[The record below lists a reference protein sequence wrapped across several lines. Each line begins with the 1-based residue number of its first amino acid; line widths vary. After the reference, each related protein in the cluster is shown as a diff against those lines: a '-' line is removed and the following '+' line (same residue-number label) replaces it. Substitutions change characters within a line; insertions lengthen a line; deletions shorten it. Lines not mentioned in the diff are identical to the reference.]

1 MQQLDNFSSLCNL
14 TDGRDKIY
22 KALGGAA
29 KVLGSVPNPHAK
41 KFAALSK
48 AIGDGRS
55 LMRMGKWTS
64 NISKIEAQASKAGSL
79 TTKQMVEIARVLG
92 DFGYVVGDNVTYL
105 AKFGLFGP
113 NVLPKSV
120 AAQSKVFQFY
130 GFVCAIILDVYNLI
144 KEQTAEVVN
153 TKKVRECIIS
163 LIKNTCDFLACLAAV
178 GYAKPLGYNP
188 SGVFTGMCS
197 FTSGAI
203 ATHANWKKI
212 TDKKK

>member
-22 KALGGAA
+22 KTLGGAA
-29 KVLGSVPNPHAK
+29 KILGSVPNPHAK

-64 NISKIEAQASKAGSL
+64 NISKIEGQASKAGSL
-79 TTKQMVEIARVLG
+79 GAKQIVEIARVLG
-92 DFGYVVGDNVTYL
+92 DFGYVVGDNVQYL

-113 NVLPKSV
+113 NIVSKNV

-130 GFVCAIILDVYNLI
+130 GFIFAVALDIYNLI

-153 TKKVRECIIS
+153 KKKVRDCIIS
-163 LIKNTCDFLACLAAV
+163 LFKNICDFLACLAAV
-178 GYAKPLGYNP
+178 GYAKSLGYNP
-188 SGVFTGMCS
+188 SGTFTGLCS

>member
-22 KALGGAA
+22 KTLGGLA
-29 KVLGSVPNPHAK
+29 KTLGSVPGPHAK

-64 NISKIEAQASKAGSL
+64 NISKIDAQSSKAVG
-79 TTKQMVEIARVLG
+79 TKQMVEILRVLG
-92 DFGYVVGDNVTYL
+92 DFGYVFGDNVQYL
-105 AKFGLFGP
+105 AKFGLLGP
-113 NVLPKSV
+113 NVVSKRV
-120 AAQSKVFQFY
+120 AEQSKVFQFY
-130 GFVCAIILDVYNLI
+130 GFVCAVALDIYNLF
-144 KEQTAEVVN
+144 KEYTAEVVN
-153 TKKVRECIIS
+153 KKKIRECILN
-163 LIKNTCDFLACLAAV
+163 LIKDLCDFLACLAAV
-178 GYAKPLGYNP
+178 GYAKRLGYNP

-197 FTSGAI
+197 FTSGSI
-203 ATHANWKKI
+203 ATYNNWNKI